1 MTTTTDP
8 TPAAASSIVDGR
20 RLRIIFGG
28 VLLGVS
34 LAAIDGTIV
43 NTALSTIV
51 GDLGGLG
58 AYTWVGTA
66 YLLTSTA
73 ATPLFGK
80 LSDLHGRRLL
90 FEIAI
95 VIFVVSSA
103 LCGMAQT
110 MTQLVLARG
119 LQGIGGGGLLALT
132 FAIIGDVVPPRER
145 GRYVGLL
152 TGVFTVAS
160 VIGPLLGGF
169 FVDHLSWRWI
179 FYVNL
184 PLGLLAL
191 AVCHRALDL
200 PFVRRRAKVDVIG
213 SVSLVSSITLLL
225 LLVSWVGESYGWLSP
240 LAAVFAVLTIAGTV
254 LFFWWEGRA
263 PEPIVPLHLLR
274 DGVIRIAIP
283 MAVLASSVQY
293 GGNVFL
299 PLFLQG
305 VTGVSP
311 TNSGLLLVP
320 LAIGVSV
327 AATLTG
333 RHIARTGR
341 YKIWP
346 VAGSIALTVATAML
360 SLLQGDTVWLWLAL
374 PAMLLFGLGVGASTP
389 PATLAVQNAVE
400 HRDLGA
406 ASSLIMFTRTLG
418 GAIGLAVFGAV
429 FTRQLDGRV
438 SRELVDAPR
447 KIHDLPPAQREQA
460 LDALTHAITT
470 VFKWGV
476 PVMAISA
483 VFAFLLPE
491 RPLRTDTG
499 RGNTDASTNAMH

>member
-8 TPAAASSIVDGR
+8 TPVAAAPALTPR

-28 VLLGVS
+28 VLLGIS
-34 LAAIDGTIV
+34 LSALDGTIV

-51 GDLGGLG
+51 GDLGGLN

-80 LSDLHGRRLL
+80 LSDLYGRRLL
-90 FEIAI
+90 FEAAI
-95 VIFVVSSA
+95 TIFVISSA
-103 LCGMAQT
+103 LCGVAQT
-110 MTQLVLARG
+110 MTQLILARG

-184 PLGLLAL
+184 PLGMLAL
-191 AVCHRALDL
+191 AVCHRALAL
-200 PFVRRRAKVDVIG
+200 PFTPRKAKVDVIG
-213 SVSLVSSITLLL
+213 SVSLVGAITSLL
-225 LLVSWVGESYGWLSP
+225 LLVSWVGESYGWVSP
-240 LAAVFAVLTIAGTV
+240 LAALFGAITV
-254 LFFWWEGRA
+254 GSGALFWWWEARA

-274 DGVIRIAIP
+274 NDVIRIAIP
-283 MAVLASSVQY
+283 MAILASTVQF

-320 LAIGVSV
+320 LAIGVST

-346 VAGSIALTVATAML
+346 IAGSLAMTVATAMFAVL
-360 SLLQGDTVWLWLAL
+360 RGSTAWLGLAL
-374 PAMLLFGLGVGASTP
+374 PAMLVFGLAIGASTP
-389 PATLAVQNAVE
+389 PTTLAVQNAVE

-406 ASSLIMFTRTLG
+406 ASSLIMFVRTLG
-418 GAIGLAVFGAV
+418 GAIGLAVFGAL
-429 FTRQLDGRV
+429 FNRQLDGRV
-438 SRELVDAPR
+438 PRELVDAPR
-447 KIHDLPPAQREQA
+447 KIHDLPDAQRDQA
-460 LDALTHAITT
+460 LDALTHAITS
-470 VFKWGV
+470 VFMWGV
-476 PVMAISA
+476 PVVAASA

-491 RPLRTDTG
+491 RPLRTETG
-499 RGNTDASTNAMH
+499 RGDPGAAAAAH

>member
-1 MTTTTDP
+1 MTTTTD
-8 TPAAASSIVDGR
+8 TAMPATETVVDRR

-28 VLLGVS
+28 VLLGIS
-34 LAAIDGTIV
+34 LSALDATIV

-80 LSDLHGRRLL
+80 LSDLYGRRLL

-95 VIFVVSSA
+95 VVFVLSSA
-103 LCGMAQT
+103 LCGMAQS
-110 MTQLVLARG
+110 MTQLIVARG

-132 FAIIGDVVPPRER
+132 FAIIGDVVSPRER

-160 VIGPLLGGF
+160 VVGPLLGGF
-169 FVDHLSWRWI
+169 FVDHLTWRWI

-191 AVCHRALDL
+191 GVCHRALDL
-200 PFVRRRAKVDVIG
+200 PFVRRHAKVDIVG
-213 SVSLVSSITLLL
+213 ALSLVCAITSLL
-225 LLVSWVGESYGWLSP
+225 LLVSWVGESHGWTSP
-240 LAAVFAVLTIAGTV
+240 LAALFVTLTIGCGA
-254 LFFWWEGRA
+254 LFVWWEART
-263 PEPIVPLHLLR
+263 PEPIVPLRLLS

-283 MAVLASSVQY
+283 MAILASTVQY

-320 LAIGVSV
+320 LAVGVSV

-333 RHIARTGR
+333 RHITMTGR
-341 YKIWP
+341 YKLWP
-346 VAGSIALTVATAML
+346 VAGSIAMTVATGLFA
-360 SLLQGDTVWLWLAL
+360 LLQGDLVWLWLAL
-374 PAMLLFGLGVGASTP
+374 PAMLLFGLAIGAATP
-389 PATLAVQNAVE
+389 PITLAVQNAVD
-400 HRDLGA
+400 HSDLGA
-406 ASSLIMFTRTLG
+406 ASSLIMFVRTLG
-418 GAIGLAVFGAV
+418 GAIGLATFGAV
-429 FTRQLDGRV
+429 FNRQLDGRV
-438 SRELVDAPR
+438 PHELVDAPR
-447 KIHDLPPAQREQA
+447 KIHDLPAEQRDQA
-460 LDALTHAITT
+460 LDALANAITS
-470 VFKWGV
+470 VFVWGV
-476 PVMAISA
+476 PVVAASA
-483 VFAFLLPE
+483 VFACLLPE
-491 RPLRTDTG
+491 RPLRTVTG
-499 RGNTDASTNAMH
+499 RDEGRAASAMH